1 MPDIEAPKSSLCVFK
16 QYVGD
21 VKKPLHLH
29 GAETMQVTLSGS
41 LSFVVALAWNDFFRT
56 EFEKLVSVRDDRR
69 KVVYAMLATI
79 VLFVFN
85 MGIGAAV
92 SMMRNRAQFHASSL
106 IKKTKSETQ
115 NSHSEKLRATSN

>member
-16 QYVGD
+16 QHVGD

-56 EFEKLVSVRDDRR
+56 EFERLVNVSPERR

-92 SMMRNRAQFHASSL
+92 SMMRNRAQLHASEM
-106 IKKTKSETQ
+106 IKKKKSETDE
-115 NSHSEKLRATSN
+115 SHSKKLRSTLN

>member
-1 MPDIEAPKSSLCVFK
+1 MPDIEAPRSSLCVFK

-56 EFEKLVSVRDDRR
+56 EFERLVNVSPERR

-92 SMMRNRAQFHASSL
+92 SMMRNRAQLHASEML
-106 IKKTKSETQ
+106 KKTKSKTDE
-115 NSHSEKLRATSN
+115 SHTKKLRSTLN